1 MLSWNWHQMKKW
13 DSIGALWIMLFSSFE
28 LIFFS
33 PDLMNSEL
41 SLCPPR
47 TLSPLDSSS
56 HWSLSPQLC
65 PLPSFILLTGSLRL
79 QNNLNVICSRFR
91 NPLLFPGTKGC
102 KVHFLIKHARFS
114 GTGRQP
120 VFPTLLPTAL
130 PHTAHEWAEWKSTDL
145 MAPIPRTEELRS
157 LASQRVRHKGSG
169 LACLAA

>member
-1 MLSWNWHQMKKW
+1 MKLAPNEEVRQYW
-13 DSIGALWIMLFSSFE
+13 RPMNNVFFLFWAD
-28 LIFFS
+28 FFFFFQIS
-33 PDLMNSEL
+33 RTLN
-41 SLCPPR
+41 SLCFLLEPSLP
-47 TLSPLDSSS
+47 SDSSS

-65 PLPSFILLTGSLRL
+65 PLPSFMLLTGSLRL
-79 QNNLNVICSRFR
+79 QNNLNVICSRLR

-145 MAPIPRTEELRS
+145 MAPMPWTEELRS